1 LILQEEFTVMKLQ
14 GKTAIVTGASR
25 GIGWEV
31 ALAYA
36 REGADVVV
44 SARSED
50 SLRELVER
58 IAELQQR
65 AIAVTADVG
74 DATDVEKLVNTTV
87 DTFGKVDILCNNA
100 G

>member
-1 LILQEEFTVMKLQ
+1 MKLQ

-58 IAELQQR
+58 IAELRQR
-65 AIAVTADVG
+65 AIAVTADV
-74 DATDVEKLVNTTV
+74 
-87 DTFGKVDILCNNA
+87 
-100 G
+100 